1 MIYIKSDSEIDAMR
15 HAGRIVGE
23 TLAMLEEV
31 VKPQITTADLDKI
44 AEEYIIKAGAK
55 PSFKGLYGFP
65 ASLCVSVNE
74 EVVHGIPGS
83 RILQEG
89 DIVSVDCGAYYEGF
103 HGDATRTFPVGK
115 ISSEAQRL
123 IDVTRESFFEGVKC
137 ACVGNRIGD
146 IGNAVQT
153 YVEKNGFSVV
163 KDYVGHGIGR
173 KMHEEPSVP
182 NYGKKNR
189 GPKLV
194 KGMAIAIE
202 PMVNAGDYR
211 VKELNNGW
219 TVVTLDGKPSAH
231 YENTL
236 VILDNGP
243 EILTL
248 I

>member
-15 HAGRIVGE
+15 RAGRITGE
-23 TLAMLEEV
+23 TLAMLEEE
-31 VKPQITTADLDKI
+31 VKPQVTTAYLDKI

-65 ASLCVSVNE
+65 ASLCISVNE

-83 RILQEG
+83 RVLQEG
-89 DIVSVDCGAYYEGF
+89 DIVSVDCGAYYQGF

-123 IDVTRESFFEGVKC
+123 IDVTRQSFFEGVKY
-137 ACVGNRIGD
+137 ALVGNRIGD

-153 YVEKNGFSVV
+153 YVEKNGFTVV

-202 PMVNAGDYR
+202 PMVNAGDCR

-231 YENTL
+231 YENTIA
-236 VILDNGP
+236 ILDNGP

>member
-15 HAGRIVGE
+15 RAGRITGE
-23 TLAMLEEV
+23 TLAMLEEK
-31 VKPQITTADLDKI
+31 VKPQVTTAYLDKI

-65 ASLCVSVNE
+65 ASLCISVNE

-83 RILQEG
+83 RVLQEG
-89 DIVSVDCGAYYEGF
+89 DIVSLDCGAYYQGF

-123 IDVTRESFFEGVKC
+123 IDVTRQSFFEGVKC

>member
-15 HAGRIVGE
+15 RAGRITGE
-23 TLAMLEEV
+23 TLAMLEEK
-31 VKPQITTADLDKI
+31 VKPQVTTAYLDKI

-65 ASLCVSVNE
+65 ASLCISVNE

-83 RILQEG
+83 RVLQEG
-89 DIVSVDCGAYYEGF
+89 DIVSLDCGAYYEGF

-123 IDVTRESFFEGVKC
+123 IDVTRQSFFEGVKC

-182 NYGKKNR
+182 NYGKKSR